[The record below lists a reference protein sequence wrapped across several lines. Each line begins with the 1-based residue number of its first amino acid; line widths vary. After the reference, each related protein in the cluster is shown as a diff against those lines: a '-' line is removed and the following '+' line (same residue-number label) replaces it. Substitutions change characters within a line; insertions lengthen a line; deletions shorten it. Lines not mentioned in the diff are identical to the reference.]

1 MLITFEV
8 TPPEVELI
16 LPDYASVGNNVQ
28 ERPRGLCFAKT
39 WPLLTANDM
48 DVFSDNGCT
57 ITKFPFSIID
67 IYTTAIFFTLD
78 NINSSCL
85 IACHM
90 QLNPQEKN
98 ITISKC

>member
-8 TPPEVELI
+8 ILPEVELI
-16 LPDYASVGNNVQ
+16 LPDHAGVGNNVQ

-48 DVFSDNGCT
+48 DVLSDDGCT

-85 IACHM
+85 ITCFM
-90 QLNPQEKN
+90 QLKTKEKN